1 MWISNLVGFESCLWS
16 QIYKYTTAIK
26 KEPLATYTSQSKF
39 YSISRQS
46 EGPCDKAYRANKS
59 KCAQIIKLIAETII
73 MTKFIVSLQNYFA
86 N

>member
-1 MWISNLVGFESCLWS
+1 MAR
-16 QIYKYTTAIK
+16 IYKYITAIK
-26 KEPLATYTSQSKF
+26 KELLATYSYTTNQNSTQF
-39 YSISRQS
+39 LALAIM
-46 EGPCDKAYRANKS
+46 PIAANKS